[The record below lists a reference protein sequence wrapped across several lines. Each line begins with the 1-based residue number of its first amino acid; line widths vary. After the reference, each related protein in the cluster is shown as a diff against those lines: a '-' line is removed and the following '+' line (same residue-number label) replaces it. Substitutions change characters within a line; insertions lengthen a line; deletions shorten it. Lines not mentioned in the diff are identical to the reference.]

1 MEIFVFLI
9 VLCIIFGAIGVA
21 IANNKNVD
29 SGAGFLLGFFLGPIG
44 LIIVA
49 LLNPPKTSIQPAVD
63 PMRPEKTS
71 NDFFGE
77 RSFTSDPYRL
87 WLADRYLIKRND
99 VFDRFVLQD
108 KTFETLDAALAY
120 AHDLETAKQERE
132 MLELSARIEIARIE
146 AEKAAV
152 ERQKDKRNNLIGW
165 VVVVI
170 FFAGMF
176 LVFLNEG
183 RKQTAREAQEKS
195 ELSAKLKNEFGF
207 EIPENADR
215 IQWTKAE
222 GGDSYW
228 CKGADNGKLL
238 IFFSKSSPKE
248 ITENFTKQ
256 LGAGSPMSLYN
267 KGESFN
273 TTWKKKNITYFLTI
287 VEGEPM
293 SNAFFCLVKN

>member
-29 SGAGFLLGFFLGPIG
+29 STAGFLLGFFLGPIG

-49 LLNPPKTSIQPAVD
+49 LLNPPKISVRPAVG
-63 PMRPEKTS
+63 PTNPAKES

-77 RSFTSDPYRL
+77 RRFTSVPYRL
-87 WLADRYLIKRND
+87 WLADRYQIQRND
-99 VFDRFVLQD
+99 VFERFVLQD
-108 KTFETLDAALAY
+108 KIFETLDAALAHAY
-120 AHDLETAKQERE
+120 DLENAKQERQAR
-132 MLELSARIEIARIE
+132 ELSARIESAGIE

-165 VVVVI
+165 IVVVI
-170 FFAGMF
+170 FFSVMF
-176 LVFLNEG
+176 LLFLHESS
-183 RKQTAREAQEKS
+183 KKTAREIQEKS

-215 IQWTKAE
+215 VEWTMAE
-222 GGDSYW
+222 GGDGFW

-238 IFFSKSSPKE
+238 TFFSNSSPKE
-248 ITENFTKQ
+248 IAANFTKQ
-256 LGAGSPMSLYN
+256 LGSGNPMSLYD

-273 TTWKKKNITYFLTI
+273 TTWKKKNTTYFLTI